1 MKLDVEITQSSY
13 WKGGQVPYWLYM
25 VFVIVPFTG
34 LFGVD
39 HMLLRS
45 PLTAI
50 LKFLS
55 IIPLFGFWYFYDMAQ
70 LGERELIEKNGIGI
84 PFYGPMGIGAGIFT
98 GTGQPISPPDIARPW
113 TFIGYVITSL
123 LFIALP
129 VNKLIIGDYWGAL
142 IQFCMYIISPL
153 TLGLLLLP
161 AIGWGL
167 YDIYRIL
174 FNTKELFEKG
184 AARIFPASFAI
195 GEYFNRGAMGPEGH
209 DTSNDSWFKRLFS
222 AAIEVPIVG
231 LGAVSSVAKVA
242 DNAVIGAA
250 EETVKGAKDTVTAA
264 TGAVTDVVDASSTV
278 ISESAKAAEKTTS
291 LLAKLPD
298 IAEKITDGLSNPEV
312 LMAAAKA
319 QAGGAI
325 MNPSNTT
332 VIVLFSVAL
341 LAFGGYTMYALR
353 KTVKSEEKDDS
364 PPDAATVRGTSKA

>member
-1 MKLDVEITQSSY
+1 MKLDIEITQGSY
-13 WKGGQVPYWLYM
+13 WKGGQIPYWLYM

-174 FNTKELFEKG
+174 FNTKEL
-184 AARIFPASFAI
+184 IH
-195 GEYFNRGAMGPEGH
+195 GENRF
-209 DTSNDSWFKRLFS
+209 FK
-222 AAIEVPIVG
+222 
-231 LGAVSSVAKVA
+231 
-242 DNAVIGAA
+242 
-250 EETVKGAKDTVTAA
+250 
-264 TGAVTDVVDASSTV
+264 
-278 ISESAKAAEKTTS
+278 
-291 LLAKLPD
+291 
-298 IAEKITDGLSNPEV
+298 
-312 LMAAAKA
+312 
-319 QAGGAI
+319 
-325 MNPSNTT
+325 
-332 VIVLFSVAL
+332 
-341 LAFGGYTMYALR
+341 
-353 KTVKSEEKDDS
+353 
-364 PPDAATVRGTSKA
+364 